1 MNNIKITILMF
12 AITFAGYAQ
21 VGIGTISPDASSA
34 LDITATD
41 KGFLMPRMT
50 TVQKTAIAS
59 PVMGLQVFDTDTK
72 SVWTHDGTAWK
83 EGVGGAGKFIDGI
96 TPDIAYYD
104 GKVRIGTNTSGPHK
118 LNVESRMSTDA
129 HNRGISTNAV
139 YEGADTSK
147 STYGVTS
154 TVSNASTGTIAFAIG
169 AKNTV
174 ANGSENVTGGTIS
187 HGFGSWGEIE
197 NSGNMGFV
205 SGAVGSITNNG
216 TISDAVGLYLQHLG
230 TGTTTNGYAI
240 FISNSFNKGT
250 NDNFSIYSDSDAD
263 SYFAGNIGVGVEAP
277 QQKVHISGAL
287 RLEPQAA
294 APAGGALGDL
304 YVGTDAKL
312 YFHNGTAW
320 KEVQLVP

>member
-1 MNNIKITILMF
+1 MNKNIQSLVLVL
-12 AITFAGYAQ
+12 AISFAGYAQ
-21 VGIGTISPDASSA
+21 VGIGTTSPDASSA

-50 TVQKTAIAS
+50 TAQRTAIAS
-59 PVMGLQVFDTDTK
+59 PAMGLQIFDTDTK
-72 SVWTHDGTAWK
+72 SVWINDGTVWK
-83 EGVGGAGKFIDGI
+83 EGSGGAGKFIDGV

-104 GKVRIGTNTSGPHK
+104 GKVLIGGNSSSSGPQK
-118 LNVESRMSTDA
+118 LGVASVKSTDDA
-129 HNRGISTNAV
+129 NRGVSISAV
-139 YEGADTSK
+139 YEGTGTST

-154 TVSNASTGTIAFAIG
+154 TASNISTGTIAFGIG
-169 AKNTV
+169 TRATV
-174 ANGSENVTGGTIS
+174 ANSGTAGTVDN
-187 HGFGSWGEIE
+187 GFGVWGEIE

-216 TISDAVGLYLQHLG
+216 TITDAVGLYLQHLG
-230 TGTTTNGYAI
+230 TGTTTNGYALYI
-240 FISNSFNKGT
+240 DETFNKGT
-250 NDNFSIYSDSDAD
+250 TKNYSIYSDSNAD
-263 SYFAGNIGVGVEAP
+263 SYFNGNIGVGVEAP
-277 QQKVHISGAL
+277 LQKVHIGGAM

-304 YVGTDAKL
+304 YVGTDNKL